1 MSALGSLVVKLG
13 LDYAQYT
20 GGLDKSEQAAL
31 AASKKIQDTF
41 DGLKNKVA
49 ATAGAVAGGLAA
61 GFTIAAAKSIISGS
75 IEIGAALDD
84 LRMQTGSTVEALSG
98 LMAVGKF
105 NNMGPEQIGGA
116 MNKLAANLAGA
127 TEESKGTG
135 KALEALGIDFETFK
149 KLRPEEQMQTVAKAM
164 AKFEDGTGKSAIA
177 MALYSKQGAQMLP
190 FLHDLAEVG
199 DLQAKITTEQAAAA
213 ANLDD
218 NLTRLSTS
226 GEAWKKELANGMIPA
241 LDLGAQALVDMMSG
255 SGGLR
260 EEVRRLVADGSI
272 KQWTTDAIKGLSYVA
287 DVGQIAWR
295 VLQSIGKGM
304 GGLAAALVQALSGD
318 FRSAWAT
325 LQASGQDMIDVF
337 DGPTIGARF
346 RDSLDKVAAAAAATG
361 DAAGKARPSLDGFA
375 NTTDKAGKA
384 ATEAKDPF
392 DALRESVVKATA
404 VYQAEATAGEKLT
417 EGHKKAVEVLDQ
429 IRTGKVKVTEAQ
441 AIQIEQDIKAM
452 LAAEEENEQRK
463 EFIKTADAERAAR
476 LKITEAVE
484 QSAATLVEQN
494 NTLREEIELIGL
506 NDAAQLRVLQRR
518 NEAIILTKEAT
529 LAEMER
535 ASAITGT
542 MTREEVALKAEI
554 EALRERNQLLGA
566 KYDKTVV
573 AKAAEEARTEWTKFT
588 DSIYNGLSDS
598 LYRGFEAGKGF
609 FKSFW
614 DGIKNTA
621 KTTVLKFGVQGI
633 MTGVSG
639 FLGLGSS
646 AASAATGGTGGAAS
660 TISTG
665 LSLANMFGAGG
676 LGGSMAAGAGWLT
689 GATTLGGSLSAGMS
703 LLGTGTMAGG
713 MSGLGMI
720 AGALG
725 PIALGVGAVLAL
737 VKGLDDSGTI
747 HTGALSQ
754 YSAAG
759 GLASSTTHG
768 AFGMGF
774 GGVDYSADA
783 EKFTGAMAQ
792 SIVQML
798 DSTAT
803 TFGQQA
809 GYKAATAFADD
820 TSKDGAWGGLLI
832 TKLEETIVNWD
843 TARTSRWAP
852 KEFADGAPG
861 REQYLAAVAADVRA
875 ALDSIGLP
883 DWASGMLDKLGKGAS
898 LEQIAAVVDQVNAAK
913 ATFASFAQYMPSFAN
928 AADSALSKLVE
939 ASGGVQAL
947 AGNMATFVDRFYT
960 EGEKLAV
967 NTDNVRA
974 AMARL
979 GFEMPTTR
987 EGFKALVQAQIALG
1001 DAGAKGLAGLLAIA
1015 GAVDSIMATS
1025 VDAAQTAAD
1034 LETRQTEQRDKAF
1047 RALERAVSAEQKQL
1061 QARLDTA
1068 RETASIA
1075 GDVVSALHDAV
1086 RELRGEVEGARMG
1099 QASAGRDFI
1108 VQALATAK
1116 ATGYLPDSQKLA
1128 EAISDVRAG
1137 LDASNFANTE
1147 ERNYAALVLA
1157 GQLAGLEEV
1166 AGLQLTDA
1174 QRTVRELEGQSRQLD
1189 QTLDYWRQQIEIGNG
1204 TYEGIMSV
1212 VAAVEGM
1219 RNAMFQSA
1227 TTKPGSPTGSG
1238 SGGGVSGPGYR
1249 DRGTVARADYG
1260 ADVALSSFDL
1270 FEAWYQGLATNAP
1283 VDKLQSASYQ
1293 VPDWMR
1299 MSGMLG
1305 TGSAEN
1311 MFGTYLYFKNN
1322 PQFAKDFEQIMTTG
1336 RSSLPTDG
1344 STLVR
1349 SDLSKM
1355 PTDAA
1360 EFFKNDRNS
1369 LLSYESFGLDPVLA
1383 YKLYKDGPEQFGLDI
1398 KRENFTEWLRTHKWT
1413 EGGIVES
1420 NNTLD
1425 TAKPYAGYKLPRWD
1439 TASGNVVD
1447 LDGRI
1452 YTPEGKF
1459 LGTASREMMT
1469 NIYGAA
1475 FVGTTGGSYGDATR
1489 SALYGSQVQG
1499 GATEA
1504 DYYNA
1509 IRTGLDAA
1517 INSGKTAQDI
1527 ADAIGSTG
1535 ASMHD
1540 VAMAYGIS
1548 VAELEA
1554 NLRAGGATNIPRFA
1568 RGGNHLGGLRI
1579 VGERGWEVEAT
1590 GPSRIWNQ
1598 QQLAQ
1603 ALTGGGGGTALL
1615 ESLMRELIAGVG
1627 ALRAPTALI
1636 AANTGTAAGV
1646 LTAVKRGDSLALAA
1660 APEF

>member
-41 DGLKNKVA
+41 DGLKTKVA

-61 GFTIAAAKSIISGS
+61 GFTIAAFKSIVSGA
-75 IEIGAALDD
+75 IESGAALDD
-84 LRMQTGSTVEALSG
+84 LRMQTGATVEALSA
-98 LMAVGKF
+98 LASVGKF
-105 NNMGPEQIGGA
+105 NNMGPEQIGA
-116 MNKLAANLAGA
+116 SMNKLASNLASA
-127 TEESKGTG
+127 TEEGKGAG
-135 KALEALGIDFETFK
+135 KALQALGIDFDKFK
-149 KLRPEEQMQTVAKAM
+149 LLRPEEQMQTVAKAM
-164 AKFEDGTGKSAIA
+164 AGFEDGTGKAAVA
-177 MALYSKQGAQMLP
+177 MALYGKQGAQMLP
-190 FLHDLAEVG
+190 FLHDLAELG
-199 DLQAKITTEQAAAA
+199 DLQAKVSTEQAAAA

-218 NLTRLSTS
+218 NLKRLSTS
-226 GEAWKKELANGMIPA
+226 GEAWKKELAFGMIPA
-241 LDLGAQALVDMMSG
+241 LDLGAQALVDMMNG

-260 EEVRRLVADGSI
+260 EEVRKLVADGSI
-272 KQWTTDAIKGLSYVA
+272 KQWTTDAIKGLSYTA
-287 DVGQIAWR
+287 DAGHVAWR
-295 VLQSIGKGM
+295 VLQSVGKGL
-304 GGLAAALVQALSGD
+304 GGLAAALVQSLQGD
-318 FRSAWAT
+318 FRGAWES
-325 LQASGQDMIDVF
+325 LKASGQDMIDVF
-337 DGPTIGARF
+337 DAPTIGARF
-346 RDSLDKVAAAAAATG
+346 RESLDKVAASAAATG
-361 DAAGKARPSLDGFA
+361 DATAKARPNLDRFT
-375 NTTDKAGKA
+375 NSTEKAGKA
-384 ATEAKDPF
+384 ASEAKDPF
-392 DALRESVVKATA
+392 DALRETVVKATA

-417 EGHKKAVEVLDQ
+417 EAQKKAVETLDQ

-441 AIQIEQDIKAM
+441 AVQIRQDIEAM
-452 LAAEEENEQRK
+452 LAAEQANEERK

-476 LKITEAVE
+476 LKIVQAVE

-542 MTREEVALKAEI
+542 MTREEVALRAEI
-554 EALRERNQLLGA
+554 EALRERNSLLGV

-573 AKAAEEARTEWTKFT
+573 AKAAEEARTEWSKFT

-646 AASAATGGTGGAAS
+646 AAGAATGGTGGAAS

-725 PIALGVGAVLAL
+725 PIALGVGAVLSL

-754 YSAAG
+754 YSATG
-759 GLASSTTHG
+759 GLANSTTHG

-774 GGVDYSADA
+774 GGVDYSADT

-803 TFGQQA
+803 TFGKEA

-832 TKLEETIVNWD
+832 SKLEETIVNWD

-852 KEFADGAPG
+852 KEFADGAAG
-861 REQYLAAVAADVRA
+861 KEQYLAAVAADVRV
-875 ALDSIGLP
+875 ALEGIGLP
-883 DWASGMLDKLGKGAS
+883 AWATRMLDKLGKGAS

-913 ATFASFAQYMPSFAN
+913 AAFASFAQYMPAFSN
-928 AADSALSKLVE
+928 AADSALNKLVE

-947 AGNMATFVDRFYT
+947 AGNMATFVDNFYT
-960 EGEKLAV
+960 DGEKLAV
-967 NTDNVRA
+967 NTENVRA
-974 AMARL
+974 TMAAL

-1001 DAGAKGLAGLLAIA
+1001 DAGAKALAGLLGVSGAFASITA
-1015 GAVDSIMATS
+1015 AAVDT
-1025 VDAAQTAAD
+1025 AQTAAD
-1034 LETRQTEQRDKAF
+1034 LEAKQTERRDKAF
-1047 RALERAVSAEQKQL
+1047 RALERAVSAEQKRLQTQL
-1061 QARLDTA
+1061 DVARDV
-1068 RETASIA
+1068 ASTM
-1075 GDVVSALHDAV
+1075 GDLFGLLHDNV

-1108 VQALATAK
+1108 TQALATAK
-1116 ATGYLPDSQKLA
+1116 ATGYLPDSKKLA

-1137 LDASNFANTE
+1137 LDASNFANAE

-1166 AGLQLTDA
+1166 AGQQLTDA

-1189 QTLDYWRQQIEIGNG
+1189 ETLDYWRQQIDIGNG

-1212 VAAVEGM
+1212 VAAIEAL
-1219 RNAMFQSA
+1219 RNTMFQTPTGSSA
-1227 TTKPGSPTGSG
+1227 PTGSG
-1238 SGGGVSGPGYR
+1238 SGGGVVGPGYR
-1249 DRGTVARADYG
+1249 DRGTVPRVSYG
-1260 ADVALSSFDL
+1260 ADEALTSFDK
-1270 FEAWYQGLATNAP
+1270 FEAWFQGLMTNAP
-1283 VDKLQSASYQ
+1283 TSLLQSDSYQ

-1299 MSGMLG
+1299 MAGFFG
-1305 TGSAEN
+1305 TGAQQDT
-1311 MFGTYLYFKNN
+1311 FGTYLYLKNN
-1322 PQFAKDFEQIMTTG
+1322 PQFAQDLQQIMTTG

-1383 YKLYKDGPEQFGLDI
+1383 YKLYKDGPGQFGLDI

-1413 EGGIVES
+1413 EGGIVEA
-1420 NNTLD
+1420 NNTLN
-1425 TAKPYAGYKLPRWD
+1425 TAAPYAGYKLPRWD
-1439 TASGNVVD
+1439 TATGNIVD

-1459 LGTASREMMT
+1459 LGTASREMMST
-1469 NIYGAA
+1469 IYGAA

-1489 SALYGSQVQG
+1489 SALYNSQVQG

-1509 IRTGLDAA
+1509 IRTGLDDA

-1527 ADAIGSTG
+1527 ADAISSTG
-1535 ASMHD
+1535 ASMQD

-1603 ALTGGGGGTALL
+1603 ALTGGGGNTALL

-1660 APEF
+1660 TPDF

>member
-41 DGLKNKVA
+41 DNMKAKVA

-61 GFTIAAAKSIISGS
+61 GFTIAAFKSIISGS
-75 IEIGAALDD
+75 IETGAALDD

-346 RDSLDKVAAAAAATG
+346 RESLDKVAATAAATG

-417 EGHKKAVEVLDQ
+417 EGYKKAVEVLDQ
-429 IRTGKVKVTEAQ
+429 IRTGKVKVTETQ

-452 LAAEEENEQRK
+452 LAAEQENEERK

-542 MTREEVALKAEI
+542 MTREQIALQAEI

-639 FLGLGSS
+639 FLGFGSS
-646 AASAATGGTGGAAS
+646 TAAAASGGSG
-660 TISTG
+660 G
-665 LSLANMFGAGG
+665 LSTAINGASLLGKVGGSFGMGLNAGFSSLFGEAGLMGALDAGGIAIGAGNVMGG
-676 LGGSMAAGAGWLT
+676 LGT
-689 GATTLGGSLSAGMS
+689 
-703 LLGTGTMAGG
+703 
-713 MSGLGMI
+713 I

-852 KEFADGAPG
+852 KEFADGAAG

-883 DWASGMLDKLGKGAS
+883 DWATGMLDKLGKGAS
-898 LEQIAAVVDQVNAAK
+898 LEQIAAVVDQINAAK

-1034 LETRQTEQRDKAF
+1034 LENRQTEQRDKAF

-1227 TTKPGSPTGSG
+1227 TTKPGTPTGSG
-1238 SGGGVSGPGYR
+1238 SGGGVVGPGYR
-1249 DRGTVARADYG
+1249 DRGTVPRVSYG
-1260 ADVALSSFDL
+1260 ADEALTSFDK
-1270 FEAWYQGLATNAP
+1270 FEAWFQGLMTNAP
-1283 VDKLQSASYQ
+1283 TSLLQSDSYQ

-1299 MSGMLG
+1299 MAGFFG
-1305 TGSAEN
+1305 TGAQQDT
-1311 MFGTYLYFKNN
+1311 FGTYLYLKNN
-1322 PQFAKDFEQIMTTG
+1322 PQFAQDLQQIMTTG

-1383 YKLYKDGPEQFGLDI
+1383 YKLYKDGPGQFGLDI

-1425 TAKPYAGYKLPRWD
+1425 TAKPYNGYKLPRYD
-1439 TASGNVVD
+1439 NATGNIVD